1 MKSKSVTR
9 HNHYVPQWYQ
19 RHFIEPG
26 ETALAYLDMSP
37 QRQRLEDGREV
48 VGKALFRSPPK
59 RCFFQT
65 DLYST
70 FFGTLVNDEIE
81 RKLFGAIDHRGSK
94 AIKAFLG
101 TDESAWHNHFQDLF
115 EFIDVQRL
123 RTPKGLDWLR
133 AQYPALSQNELMMEM
148 QGLRNLHC
156 TIWTEG
162 VREIVSAEE
171 AGTKFIVSDAPV
183 TIYNHA
189 LPPTSVVCAYPGD
202 PSIALKASQ
211 TLFPLNRNFCLILT
225 NLEYA
230 QAPDGPAIEK
240 RTFARNYRNSMVSTV
255 AFVRTR
261 KLDDHQVAQI
271 NLVLKSRARRYI
283 AAGQEAWLYP
293 ERLVTEPWDGIRKTL
308 LPRDELYQFGGEI
321 YTRSKEGHV
330 HYQDAFGRTEK
341 PRDFLLKPAWST
353 PPKPGEACGCGSGNA
368 YRACCKTRPIAL
380 RPSWEESS
388 IRERNL
394 SLYRGIVSILGLDS
408 GRDWTTVRRE
418 LTDEQISKVYHLYE
432 ALWPLETD
440 LLRLLPKPDGRA
452 RAVFTGSIHPETLV
466 EFANAAPIYF
476 GELIVEHPF
485 THNGAV
491 AGKYKPVE
499 NPRSYHL
506 EFLKAVVLFLN
517 VMPLVDL
524 GLINLIPDPCNFD
537 VHLRDQMMRM
547 AQHRA
552 AGMTFDRK
560 DEPRVDAL
568 FRRDFKRHFL
578 MWPDDSLIARLKED
592 FPDITD
598 AGIADMLKGIGHLKE
613 ADPLIALADNV
624 FGGGKNDGQLQLFKL
639 SPNFEMAMYLAQ
651 ATGAAIVTDS
661 RFRWREL
668 QHALRP
674 RFGPAV
680 AHLGALALEIESTC
694 FFFPNDALTAAKLS
708 FDGKI
713 SGYPRLMAEAFTYL
727 SRIASRGPKPNWEAA
742 VAARFVRHHAKA
754 QAELTKQGIEGTAG
768 RVRCAFPA
776 GGIQDNTI
784 NRLLLMS
791 SSEHHLPSLPIAFFI
806 EPAKASVG
814 VANAILANRAQS

>member
-1 MKSKSVTR
+1 MSLTR
-9 HNHYVPQWYQ
+9 DNHYVPQWYQ
-19 RHFIEPG
+19 RLFLEPG
-26 ETALAYLDMSP
+26 ETALAYLDMAP
-37 QRQRLEDGREV
+37 ERRRLEDGREI
-48 VGKALFRSPPK
+48 VGKAQFRSPPK

-81 RKLFGAIDHRGSK
+81 RKLFGAIDDRGSK

-101 TDESAWHNHFQDLF
+101 TDESEWHDHFQNLF

-133 AQYPALSQNELMMEM
+133 AQYPTLSQNELMMEM

-171 AGTKFIVSDAPV
+171 VGTKFIISDAPV

-189 LPPTSVVCAYPGD
+189 LPPKAELCAYPGD
-202 PSIALKASQ
+202 PGIALKASQ
-211 TLFPLNRNFCLILT
+211 TLFPLSRDFCLILT

-230 QAPDGPAIEK
+230 QAPDGPALEK

-261 KLDDHQVAQI
+261 KLNDHQVAQI

-283 AAGQEAWLYP
+283 AAGRDELLHP
-293 ERLVTEPWDGIRKTL
+293 EGLVTEPWAELRETL
-308 LPRDELYQFGGEI
+308 LPRDQLYEFGGEI
-321 YTRSKEGHV
+321 YAQFEDGHV

-341 PRDFLLKPAWST
+341 PREFLLKPARSK
-353 PPKPGEACGCGSGNA
+353 PPKPGDACGCGSGDA
-368 YRACCKTRPIAL
+368 YRTCCKPRPAAL

-394 SLYRGIVSILGLDS
+394 SLHRGIVNILGLDS
-408 GRDWTTVRRE
+408 GRDWTTIRRE
-418 LTDEQISKVYHLYE
+418 LTNEQISKVYHLYE

-440 LLRLLPKPDGRA
+440 LLKLLPKPDGRP
-452 RAVFTGSIHPETLV
+452 RAVFTGSIHPETLI
-466 EFANAAPIYF
+466 EFAFAAPLYF

-491 AGKYKPVE
+491 AGKYKPVD

-517 VMPLVDL
+517 IMPLVDL

-547 AQHRA
+547 AQERS

-578 MWPDDSLIARLKED
+578 MWPDDGLIEQLKED
-592 FPDITD
+592 FPDLDD
-598 AGIADMLKGIGHLKE
+598 AGVAEMLKGVSHLKE
-613 ADPLIALADNV
+613 ADPLVALAGDI
-624 FGGGKNDGQLQLFKL
+624 FAGGKEGGQLQMFKL
-639 SPNFEMAMYLAQ
+639 VPNFEMAMYLAQ

-668 QHALRP
+668 RRALRP

-680 AHLGALALEIESTC
+680 AHLGALASAIEGAS
-694 FFFPNDALTAAKLS
+694 FRFPDDGLDIARLGHEGTLSAYPKLMGEVFGYLTRIDA
-708 FDGKI
+708 
-713 SGYPRLMAEAFTYL
+713 
-727 SRIASRGPKPNWEAA
+727 RGSKPNWEAS
-742 VAARFVRHHAKA
+742 VASRFVREHRQA
-754 QAELTKQGIEGTAG
+754 QALLAKRVLDGSAG
-768 RVRCAFPA
+768 RIRCAFPA
-776 GGIQDNTI
+776 GGIQDNTV

-791 SSEHHLPSLPIAFFI
+791 SSEHHLPSVPMAFFI
-806 EPAKASVG
+806 ESAEREGSALLAYPPA
-814 VANAILANRAQS
+814 R

>member
-1 MKSKSVTR
+1 MSVTR
-9 HNHYVPQWYQ
+9 DNHYVPQWYQ
-19 RHFIEPG
+19 RLFFEPG
-26 ETALAYLDMSP
+26 ETTLAYHDMAPERSILD
-37 QRQRLEDGREV
+37 DGREIRA
-48 VGKALFRSPPK
+48 KAKFRSQPK
-59 RCFFQT
+59 RCFVQT

-81 RKLFGAIDHRGSK
+81 RKLFGRIDDRGSK
-94 AIKAFLG
+94 AIKAYLRN
-101 TDESAWHNHFQDLF
+101 DQSAWHDHFRDLF

-162 VREIVSAEE
+162 VREIVSAET

-189 LPPTSVVCAYPGD
+189 VPPGAAPGTYPDD

-211 TLFPLNRNFCLILT
+211 TLFPLSRDFCLILT

-230 QAPDGPAIEK
+230 QKPDGPPLEK

-283 AAGQEAWLYP
+283 AAGREDWLYP
-293 ERLVTEPWDGIRKTL
+293 ERSVTEPWAELSDTL
-308 LPRDELYQFGGEI
+308 LPKDQLYEFGGEI
-321 YTRSKEGHV
+321 YAQFEDGHV

-341 PRDFLLKPAWST
+341 PREFLIKPTRVT
-353 PPKPGEACGCGSGNA
+353 PPRPGDACGCGSGDT
-368 YRACCKTRPIAL
+368 YRACCKFRPPQL
-380 RPSWEESS
+380 RPSWDESS

-394 SLYRGIVSILGLDS
+394 SLHRGIVNILGLDH
-408 GRDWTTVRRE
+408 GKDWATIRRE
-418 LTDEQISKVYHLYE
+418 LTNEKISQVYHLYE

-440 LLRLLPKPDGRA
+440 LLKILPKPDGRS

-466 EFANAAPIYF
+466 EFAFAAPLYF
-476 GELIVEHPF
+476 GELIIEHPF

-491 AGKYKPVE
+491 AGKYKPVD
-499 NPRSYHL
+499 NPQGYHL

-517 VMPLVDL
+517 IMPLVDL
-524 GLINLIPDPCNFD
+524 GLVNLIPDPCNFD
-537 VHLRDQMMRM
+537 VHLRDQMMQM
-547 AQHRA
+547 ARERA
-552 AGMTFDRK
+552 VGLNFDRK

-578 MWPDDSLIARLKED
+578 MWPEDGLVARLKED
-592 FPDITD
+592 FPEITD
-598 AGIADMLKGIGHLKE
+598 DGIAEMLKEVELLKE
-613 ADPLIALADNV
+613 ADPLVALTENI
-624 FGGGKNDGQLQLFKL
+624 FGDGKQGGQLQQFKL
-639 SPNFEMAMYLAQ
+639 APNFEITMYLAQ
-651 ATGAAIVTDS
+651 ATGAVIVTDS

-668 QHALRP
+668 QRALRP

-680 AHLGALALEIESTC
+680 AHLGALATAIERAEYQ
-694 FFFPNDALTAAKLS
+694 FPNDGLDVARLGLEGTLSAYPKLMGDV
-708 FDGKI
+708 F
-713 SGYPRLMAEAFTYL
+713 GYLRHIGE
-727 SRIASRGPKPNWEAA
+727 RGSKLNWEAS
-742 VAARFVRHHAKA
+742 VTGRFVRQHAQV
-754 QAELTKQGIEGTAG
+754 QALLGKRKVEGRTG
-768 RVRCAFPA
+768 RIRCAFPE
-776 GGIQDNTI
+776 GGIQDNTV

-791 SSEHHLPSLPIAFFI
+791 SSEHHLPNVPMAFFI
-806 EPAKASVG
+806 EPSIAPVREGS
-814 VANAILANRAQS
+814 AILARYNGG

>member
-1 MKSKSVTR
+1 MSLTR
-9 HNHYVPQWYQ
+9 DNHYVPQWYQ
-19 RHFIEPG
+19 RLFLEPG
-26 ETALAYLDMSP
+26 ETALSYLDLAPES
-37 QRQRLEDGREV
+37 RRLEDGREI

-81 RKLFGAIDHRGSK
+81 RKLFGAIDDRGSK

-101 TDESAWHNHFQDLF
+101 ADESAWYDHFRNLF

-123 RTPKGLDWLR
+123 RTPRGLDWLR
-133 AQYPALSQNELMMEM
+133 AQYPTLSQNELMMEM

-171 AGTKFIVSDAPV
+171 AGTKFIISDAPV
-183 TIYNHA
+183 TIYNHT
-189 LPPTSVVCAYPGD
+189 LPPKAELCAYPGD
-202 PSIALKASQ
+202 PGIALKASQ
-211 TLFPLNRNFCLILT
+211 TLFPLSRDFCLILT

-230 QAPDGPAIEK
+230 QAPDGPALEK
-240 RTFARNYRNSMVSTV
+240 RTFARNYRNSIVSTV

-261 KLDDHQVAQI
+261 KLNDHQVAQI

-283 AAGQEAWLYP
+283 AAGRDEWLHP
-293 ERLVTEPWDGIRKTL
+293 EGSVAEPWAELRETL
-308 LPRDELYQFGGEI
+308 LPRDQLYEFGGEI
-321 YTRSKEGHV
+321 YAQFEDGHV

-341 PRDFLLKPAWST
+341 PREFLLKPARSK
-353 PPKPGEACGCGSGNA
+353 PPKPGDACGCGSGDA
-368 YRACCKTRPIAL
+368 YRTCCKPRPAAL

-394 SLYRGIVSILGLDS
+394 SLHRGIVNILGLDS
-408 GRDWTTVRRE
+408 GRDWTTIRRE
-418 LTDEQISKVYHLYE
+418 LTDEQISTVYHLYE

-440 LLRLLPKPDGRA
+440 LLKLLPKPDGRP
-452 RAVFTGSIHPETLV
+452 RAVFTGSIHPETLI
-466 EFANAAPIYF
+466 EFAFAAPLYF

-491 AGKYKPVE
+491 AGKYKPVD

-517 VMPLVDL
+517 IMPLVDL
-524 GLINLIPDPCNFD
+524 GLVNLIPDPCSFD

-547 AQHRA
+547 AQERS

-578 MWPDDSLIARLKED
+578 MWPDDGLIAQLKED
-592 FPDITD
+592 FPDPDD
-598 AGIADMLKGIGHLKE
+598 AGVAEMLKGVSHLKE
-613 ADPLIALADNV
+613 ADPLVALADDI
-624 FGGGKNDGQLQLFKL
+624 FGGGKEGGQLQMFKL
-639 SPNFEMAMYLAQ
+639 APNFEMAMYLAQ

-668 QHALRP
+668 RRALRP

-680 AHLGALALEIESTC
+680 AHLGALASAIEGAS
-694 FFFPNDALTAAKLS
+694 FRFPDDGLDIARLGHEGTLS
-708 FDGKI
+708 A
-713 SGYPRLMAEAFTYL
+713 YPRLMGEVFGYL
-727 SRIASRGPKPNWEAA
+727 SRIDARGPKPNWEVS
-742 VAARFVRHHAKA
+742 VASRFVREHRQA
-754 QAELTKQGIEGTAG
+754 QALLAKRVLDGSAG
-768 RVRCAFPA
+768 RIRCAFPA
-776 GGIQDNTI
+776 GGIQHNTV

-791 SSEHHLPSLPIAFFI
+791 SSEHHLLSVPMAFFI
-806 EPAKASVG
+806 ESAEREVSAPLAYPPA
-814 VANAILANRAQS
+814 R

>member
-1 MKSKSVTR
+1 MSLTR
-9 HNHYVPQWYQ
+9 DNHYVPQWYQ
-19 RHFIEPG
+19 RLFFEPG
-26 ETALAYLDMSP
+26 ESTLAYLDMAP
-37 QRQRLEDGREV
+37 ERRRLEDGREII
-48 VGKALFRSPPK
+48 GKALFRSPPK

-81 RKLFGAIDHRGSK
+81 RKLFGAIDDRGSK
-94 AIKAFLG
+94 AVKAFLG
-101 TDESAWHNHFQDLF
+101 TDESAWHDHFQNLF

-133 AQYPALSQNELMMEM
+133 AQYPTLSQNELMIEM

-171 AGTKFIVSDAPV
+171 AGTKFIISDAPV

-189 LPPTSVVCAYPGD
+189 LPPNSELCAYPGD
-202 PSIALKASQ
+202 PGIALKASQ
-211 TLFPLNRNFCLILT
+211 TLFPLSRDFCLILT

-230 QAPDGPAIEK
+230 QAPEGPALEK

-261 KLDDHQVAQI
+261 KLNDHQVAQI
-271 NLVLKSRARRYI
+271 NLVLKCRARRYI
-283 AAGQEAWLYP
+283 AAGRDELLHP
-293 ERLVTEPWDGIRKTL
+293 EGSVTEPWAELRETL
-308 LPRDELYQFGGEI
+308 LPRDQLYEFGGEI
-321 YTRSKEGHV
+321 YAKFEDGHV
-330 HYQDAFGRTEK
+330 HFQDAFGRTEK
-341 PRDFLLKPAWST
+341 PREFLLKPARSK
-353 PPKPGEACGCGSGNA
+353 PPKPGDACGCGSGDA
-368 YRACCKTRPIAL
+368 YRTCCKPRPAAL
-380 RPSWEESS
+380 RPSWDESS

-394 SLYRGIVSILGLDS
+394 SLHRGIINILRLDP

-440 LLRLLPKPDGRA
+440 LLKLLPKPDGRP
-452 RAVFTGSIHPETLV
+452 RAVFTGSIHPETLI
-466 EFANAAPIYF
+466 EFAFAAPLYF

-491 AGKYKPVE
+491 AGKYKPVD

-517 VMPLVDL
+517 IMPLVDL
-524 GLINLIPDPCNFD
+524 GLVNLIPDPCNFD
-537 VHLRDQMMRM
+537 LHLRDQMMRM
-547 AQHRA
+547 AQERA
-552 AGMTFDRK
+552 AGMTFDSK

-578 MWPDDSLIARLKED
+578 MWPDDGLIAQLRDD

-598 AGIADMLKGIGHLKE
+598 TGIADMLKGIEHLKE
-613 ADPLIALADNV
+613 ADPLVALAEDI
-624 FGGGKNDGQLQLFKL
+624 FGGGKQGGQLQLFKL

-651 ATGAAIVTDS
+651 ATGAAIITDS

-668 QHALRP
+668 QSALRP
-674 RFGPAV
+674 RYGPV
-680 AHLGALALEIESTC
+680 VGHLGGLAREIERAT
-694 FFFPNDALTAAKLS
+694 FHFPDDTLDVARLG
-708 FDGKI
+708 FDGGLD
-713 SGYPRLMAEAFTYL
+713 GYPRLIGQVFTYL
-727 SRIASRGPKPNWEAA
+727 SRIAARGPKPNWEAA
-742 VAARFVRHHAKA
+742 VAARFARDHKKA
-754 QAELTKQGIEGTAG
+754 QAAIASRGLDGSSG

-776 GGIQDNTI
+776 GGIQDNTV

-791 SSEHHLPSLPIAFFI
+791 SSEHHLPGVPMAFFI
-806 EPAKASVG
+806 EPPTREFAPG
-814 VANAILANRAQS
+814 QAILANPIG